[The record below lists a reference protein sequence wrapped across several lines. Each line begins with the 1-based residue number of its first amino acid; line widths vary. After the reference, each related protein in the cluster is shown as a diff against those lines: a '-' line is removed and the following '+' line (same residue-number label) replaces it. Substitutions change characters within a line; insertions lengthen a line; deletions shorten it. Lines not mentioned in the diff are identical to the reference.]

1 MEESDIK
8 AADDPT
14 ATKEA
19 KEKLLRELPE
29 YSATLA
35 NLLSEFQKTQAANKK
50 LNASLMEAHKE
61 LARLKALQA
70 LRSKSDSPLATYK
83 WMAVELEKLRQTY
96 G

>member
-1 MEESDIK
+1 M
-8 AADDPT
+8 PT
-14 ATKEA
+14 ATREA
-19 KEKLLRELPE
+19 KAMLLLELPE
-29 YSATLA
+29 YTAALA
-35 NLLSEFQKTQAANKK
+35 NLLAEFQRTQAANKK

-61 LARLKALQA
+61 LAHLKALQA